1 MRVIGPPP
9 LDIRNKLPLP
19 SLLQKVE
26 ILIILGAME
35 VISLTMVVVE
45 VVAIMATMED
55 VAPTIQ
61 TKMLILLVLAPCLHV
76 GLLAYPIKFAVGL
89 GTLQ

>member
-35 VISLTMVVVE
+35 AISLTM